1 MATAANPAQRTAIAA
16 GLAPFYRRYELPWSP
31 SEEME
36 RRFRVILRNLIIAFA
51 IAAVVIALLPR
62 RERVVNTESLPERVV
77 QLVMEPPPPPPPPP
91 PPKPEVQKEVEKVP
105 TPKPV
110 TPPVDARV
118 KASKSGLL
126 ASMDD
131 LAALRD
137 INLDKLAK
145 NQPKTTDPGDVS
157 EVTRSLITSKAG
169 GTSGGISAPTSSGL
183 NAGSGSLNGFRVGQV
198 KDPTLASG
206 SQGNGATRGGGSGKA
221 SRSADEIALVFT
233 RNKGAIDSMY
243 ARALRDNPAL
253 QGKVVIE
260 LTIAPSGDITAVRIV
275 SSDLNDPEFESKLLA
290 RIRLFKFEAKDVA
303 ALTATKPID
312 FFPAG

>member
-1 MATAANPAQRTAIAA
+1 MAAANPAQRTPTV
-16 GLAPFYRRYELPWSP
+16 LPPYYRRYELPWSP

-36 RRFRVILRNLIIAFA
+36 RRFRAILRNLAIVFA
-51 IAAVVIALLPR
+51 ILAVLMPFLPR
-62 RERVVNTESLPERVV
+62 HERTVNTESLPERVV

-91 PPKPEVQKEVEKVP
+91 PPHPAKPLEKAPVA
-105 TPKPV
+105 PKP
-110 TPPVDARV
+110 TPPVNPRE

-126 ASMDD
+126 ANLDD

-137 INLDKLAK
+137 QVDLDKFAK

-157 EVTRSLITSKAG
+157 VVTRNIITSKAG
-169 GTSGGISAPTSSGL
+169 GSSGGISAPTSSGL
-183 NAGSGSLNGFRVGQV
+183 AAGSGSLRGIYTTQV
-198 KDPTLASG
+198 KDPNLGASG
-206 SQGNGATRGGGSGKA
+206 QATRAGGSGKA

-233 RNKGAIDSMY
+233 KNKGAIDAMY

-253 QGKVVIE
+253 QGKVVLE
-260 LTIAPSGDITAVRIV
+260 LTITPSGDITAARIV
-275 SSDLNDPEFESKLLA
+275 SSELSDKEFESKLLA

-303 ALTATKPID
+303 TLTATKPID

>member
-1 MATAANPAQRTAIAA
+1 MAALNPASRAPT
-16 GLAPFYRRYELPWSP
+16 GLVPYYRRYDLPWAP
-31 SEEME
+31 SEETE
-36 RRFRVILRNLIIAFA
+36 RRLRVILRNLAIAFT
-51 IAAVVIALLPR
+51 IAALIIPFLPR
-62 RERVVNTESLPERVV
+62 TERVTNTDSLPERVV

-91 PPKPEVQKEVEKVP
+91 PPKPEKPIEKVP
-105 TPKPV
+105 VAKTP
-110 TPPVDARV
+110 TPPVDPRI

-126 ASMDD
+126 ANLDD

-137 INLDKLAK
+137 QIDLDKFAK
-145 NQPKTTDPGDVS
+145 NQQKTTDPGDVS
-157 EVTRSLITSKAG
+157 QVTRNIISSKAG

-183 NAGSGSLNGFRVGQV
+183 ASGSGSLRGIYTTQV
-198 KDPTLASG
+198 KDPNLGASG
-206 SQGNGATRGGGSGKA
+206 QAATRAGGSGKA

-233 RNKGAIDSMY
+233 KNKGAIDAMY

-260 LTIAPSGDITAVRIV
+260 LTIAPSGDITAARVL
-275 SSDLNDPEFESKLLA
+275 SSELNDKEFENKLLA

>member
-1 MATAANPAQRTAIAA
+1 MATANPAMRAPT
-16 GLAPFYRRYELPWSP
+16 GLVPYYRRYELPWSP
-31 SEEME
+31 SEETE
-36 RRFRVILRNLIIAFA
+36 RRFRVILRNLG
-51 IAAVVIALLPR
+51 IAATIVAIVLFFLPHT
-62 RERVVNTESLPERVV
+62 ERVTNTDSLPERVV
-77 QLVMEPPPPPPPPP
+77 QLVAQPPPPPPPP
-91 PPKPEVQKEVEKVP
+91 PPKPEKPLEKVP
-105 TPKPV
+105 V
-110 TPPVDARV
+110 TKAPPVPVDPRI

-137 INLDKLAK
+137 QIDLDKFAK
-145 NQPKTTDPGDVS
+145 NQKNTTDPGDVS
-157 EVTRSLITSKAG
+157 TVTRSLITSKAG

-183 NAGSGSLNGFRVGQV
+183 ASGSGSLRGIYTTQV
-198 KDPTLASG
+198 KDPNLGAG
-206 SQGNGATRGGGSGKA
+206 GQAATRAGGSGKA

-233 RNKGAIDSMY
+233 KNKGAIDAMY

-260 LTIAPSGDITAVRIV
+260 LTIAPSGDITAAKVI
-275 SSDLNDPEFESKLLA
+275 STELNDPEFENKLLA
-290 RIRLFKFEAKDVA
+290 RIRLFKFEPKDVA

>member
-1 MATAANPAQRTAIAA
+1 MAAANPAQRVAT
-16 GLAPFYRRYELPWSP
+16 GLAPYYRRYDLPWSP

-36 RRFRVILRNLIIAFA
+36 RRFRKILRNLAIVFA
-51 IAAVVIALLPR
+51 IFAVLMPFLPR
-62 RERVVNTESLPERVV
+62 HVQVVNTDSLPERVV

-91 PPKPEVQKEVEKVP
+91 PPKPEKPVEKAP
-105 TPKPV
+105 LTPKP
-110 TPPVDARV
+110 TPQPVDPRV

-126 ASMDD
+126 ANLDD

-137 INLDKLAK
+137 QVDLDKFAK

-157 EVTRSLITSKAG
+157 VVTRNIITSKTG
-169 GTSGGISAPTSSGL
+169 GTSGGISSPTSSGL
-183 NAGSGSLNGFRVGQV
+183 AAGSGSLRGIYTTQV
-198 KDPTLASG
+198 KDPSMGTSG
-206 SQGNGATRGGGSGKA
+206 RAATQGGGSGKA

-233 RNKGAIDSMY
+233 RNKGAIDAMY

-253 QGKVVIE
+253 QGKVVLE
-260 LTIAPSGDITAVRIV
+260 LTIAPSGDITAARIV
-275 SSDLNDPEFESKLLA
+275 SSELNDKEFESKLLA

>member
-1 MATAANPAQRTAIAA
+1 MAAAANPARGSTAS
-16 GLAPFYRRYELPWSP
+16 GLAPYFRRYELPWSP
-31 SEEME
+31 SEDME
-36 RRFRVILRNLIIAFA
+36 RRYRVILRNLVIAFA
-51 IAAVVIALLPR
+51 IIAVIIPFLPR
-62 RERVVNTESLPERVV
+62 RELVVNTESLPERVV

-91 PPKPEVQKEVEKVP
+91 PPKPEKPLEKAPVS
-105 TPKPV
+105 PKPV
-110 TPPVDARV
+110 PPPVDARA
-118 KASKSGLL
+118 KAAKSGLL

-145 NQPKTTDPGDVS
+145 NQPKTTDPGDVT

-183 NAGSGSLNGFRVGQV
+183 ASGGGSLNGIRTAQV
-198 KDPTLASG
+198 TGPTLASG
-206 SQGNGATRGGGSGKA
+206 NQGATRAGGSGKA

-233 RNKGAIDSMY
+233 RNKGSIDAMY

-260 LTIAPSGDITAVRIV
+260 LTISPSGDITAAKVV
-275 SSDLNDPEFESKLLA
+275 SSDLNDPEFEAKLLA
-290 RIRLFKFEAKDVA
+290 RIRLFKFDAKDVA
-303 ALTATKPID
+303 TLTATKPID

>member
-1 MATAANPAQRTAIAA
+1 MAAANPAAQRVPT
-16 GLAPFYRRYELPWSP
+16 GLAPYYRRYELPWSP

-36 RRFRVILRNLIIAFA
+36 RRFRTILRNFAIVFAIIAVLMPF
-51 IAAVVIALLPR
+51 LPR
-62 RERVVNTESLPERVV
+62 HQIVVNTDSLPERVV

-91 PPKPEVQKEVEKVP
+91 PPKPEKPVEKAPV
-105 TPKPV
+105 TAKPV
-110 TPPVDARV
+110 PQPVDPRV
-118 KASKSGLL
+118 KAAKT
-126 ASMDD
+126 AQVFDQ

-137 INLDKLAK
+137 IDMDKFAK

-157 EVTRSLITSKAG
+157 VVSRNIISSKVG

-183 NAGSGSLNGFRVGQV
+183 AAGSGSLRGIYTTQV
-198 KDPTLASG
+198 KDPNL
-206 SQGNGATRGGGSGKA
+206 GAAGQAATKAGGSGKA

-233 RNKGAIDSMY
+233 KNKGAIDAMY

-253 QGKVVIE
+253 QGKVVLE
-260 LTIAPSGDITAVRIV
+260 LTIAPSGDITAARIV
-275 SSDLNDPEFESKLLA
+275 SSDLNDKEFEAKLLA
-290 RIRLFKFEAKDVA
+290 RIRLFKFEARDVA

>member
-1 MATAANPAQRTAIAA
+1 MAAAANPARASTAP
-16 GLAPFYRRYELPWSP
+16 GLAPYFRRYELPWSP
-31 SEEME
+31 SEDME
-36 RRFRVILRNLIIAFA
+36 RRYRVILRNLVIAFA
-51 IAAVVIALLPR
+51 IIAVIIPFLPR
-62 RERVVNTESLPERVV
+62 REHVVNTESLPERVV

-91 PPKPEVQKEVEKVP
+91 PPKPEKPLEKAPVS
-105 TPKPV
+105 PKPV
-110 TPPVDARV
+110 PPPVDARA
-118 KASKSGLL
+118 KAAKSGLL

-145 NQPKTTDPGDVS
+145 NQPKTTDPGDVT

-183 NAGSGSLNGFRVGQV
+183 ASGGGSLNGIRTAQV
-198 KDPTLASG
+198 KGPTLAT
-206 SQGNGATRGGGSGKA
+206 GNQGATRAGGSGKA

-233 RNKGAIDSMY
+233 RNKGAIDAMY

-260 LTIAPSGDITAVRIV
+260 LTIAPSGDITAARVV

-303 ALTATKPID
+303 TLTATKPID

>member
-1 MATAANPAQRTAIAA
+1 MAAAANPAQRTVAS
-16 GLAPFYRRYELPWSP
+16 GLVPYFRRYDLPWSP

-36 RRFRVILRNLIIAFA
+36 RRFRVILRNLVIAFA
-51 IAAVVIALLPR
+51 IIAVIIPFLPR

-77 QLVMEPPPPPPPPP
+77 QLVLEPPPPPPP
-91 PPKPEVQKEVEKVP
+91 PPKPEKPLEKAPV

-145 NQPKTTDPGDVS
+145 NQPKTTDPGDVT

-183 NAGSGSLNGFRVGQV
+183 AAGGGSLNGIRTAQV
-198 KDPTLASG
+198 KDPTLATG
-206 SQGNGATRGGGSGKA
+206 SQGSTRAGGSGKA
-221 SRSADEIALVFT
+221 SRGADEIALVFT
-233 RNKGAIDSMY
+233 RNKGAIDAMY

-260 LTIAPSGDITAVRIV
+260 LTIAPSGDITAARVI

-303 ALTATKPID
+303 TLTATKPID